1 MVGSGNQVDY
11 VKKIKTYDK
20 LKALGDLGKHLG
32 FFKEDNS
39 QQNLPVVITH
49 DPGRVEGE

>member
-1 MVGSGNQVDY
+1 LQKDRLDS
-11 VKKIKTYDK
+11 VKKIKSYNK

-39 QQNLPVVITH
+39 QQSLPVVILH
-49 DPGRVEGE
+49 DPCQEEGEE